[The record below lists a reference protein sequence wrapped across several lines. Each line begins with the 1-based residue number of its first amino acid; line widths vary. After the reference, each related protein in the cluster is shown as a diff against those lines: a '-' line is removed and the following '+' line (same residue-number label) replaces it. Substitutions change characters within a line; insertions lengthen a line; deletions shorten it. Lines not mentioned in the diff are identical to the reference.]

1 MKLVLTQISLAAA
14 IVLAPAILLGQ
25 NEVIGM
31 PKNAAER
38 ARALED
44 HKTSLPR
51 EMNGVGIEE
60 QLGKTVDLDLTFV
73 AEGGKVRKLGEYFSS
88 GRPVI
93 LNLVYYRCPMLCNLT
108 LNAQVNVLK
117 ELAWSPG
124 KEFDVVT
131 ISIDPTETSEMAEEK
146 KSAYMSNFDRPV
158 SGGWHFLV
166 DHSGNVKK
174 LAAQVGFKYNYD
186 PAQQQYAHSAAIM
199 VLTPKGMVSR
209 YLYGIKFKERDLRL
223 ALTEASDN
231 KFGVSFEKIMLM
243 CFHYDPS
250 AKSYVLFATN
260 VMRLGGLLVVLILGA
275 FLYRNWRYEYLT
287 RQTRISSSTPLIPV
301 IPTSESHP

>member
-1 MKLVLTQISLAAA
+1 
-14 IVLAPAILLGQ
+14 
-25 NEVIGM
+25 
-31 PKNAAER
+31 
-38 ARALED
+38 
-44 HKTSLPR
+44 
-51 EMNGVGIEE
+51 
-60 QLGKTVDLDLTFV
+60 
-73 AEGGKVRKLGEYFSS
+73 
-88 GRPVI
+88 
-93 LNLVYYRCPMLCNLT
+93 
-108 LNAQVNVLK
+108 
-117 ELAWSPG
+117 LAWSPG

-131 ISIDPTETSEMAEEK
+131 ISIDPTETSEMAQEK
-146 KSAYMSNFDRPV
+146 KAAYMSNFDRPV

-199 VLTPKGMVSR
+199 VLTPKGMISR

-260 VMRLGGLLVVLILGA
+260 AMRLGGLLVVLALGT
-275 FLYRNWRYEYLT
+275 FLFRFWREEYLA
-287 RQTRISSSTPLIPV
+287 RKKGISSSTPLVPV

>member
-1 MKLVLTQISLAAA
+1 MKLVLIKISLAAA
-14 IVLAPAILLGQ
+14 IVLAPAGLFGQ
-25 NEVIGM
+25 NEVMGM

-44 HKTSLPR
+44 QKTSLPR

-60 QLGKTVDLDLTFV
+60 QLGKTIDLDLTFV
-73 AEGGKVRKLGEYFSS
+73 AEGGKVRKLGDYFSS

-131 ISIDPTETSEMAEEK
+131 ISIDPTETSEMAQEK
-146 KSAYMSNFDRPV
+146 KLAYMSNFDRPV

-199 VLTPKGMVSR
+199 VLTAKGMVSR

-260 VMRLGGLLVVLILGA
+260 VMRLGGLLVVLALGT
-275 FLYRNWRYEYLT
+275 FLYRNWRHEYLT
-287 RQTRISSSTPLIPV
+287 RQTRISSSTPLVPV